1 MIGTGQYQADMANMA
16 SKDAFY
22 TALGQGKKDFATGL
36 QQTGA
41 DLNSMKQNKIL
52 ENLLKNSGDLVGM
65 TADGEFYAKPS
76 KPSSKKKEDTEEILM
91 LGNKKFKR
99 GKNNQLIEVTT

>member
-1 MIGTGQYQADMANMA
+1 MANMA
-16 SKDAFY
+16 SKDAFS
-22 TALGQGKKDFATGL
+22 TALTQGRQNFATGL
-36 QQTGA
+36 QQTGK
-41 DLNSMKQNKIL
+41 DLNAMKQNKIL

-65 TADGEFYAKPS
+65 TADGEFFAKPS
-76 KPSSKKKEDTEEILM
+76 KASSKKKEDTEEIRM